1 MSRLLNL
8 STKRRR
14 HQHWRNKYSRVVT
27 QSHPPSGVPH
37 HMNELMLLIS
47 LQRVLWERGNN
58 HRPECTSPV
67 GILAQT
73 VTSVLNLRNN
83 S

>member
-1 MSRLLNL
+1 MSRLCNL

-14 HQHWRNKYSRVVT
+14 HEHWRNKYSRVVT
-27 QSHPPSGVPH
+27 QSHPPSGVLH

-47 LQRVLWERGNN
+47 LQRVLWECGNK
-58 HRPECTSPV
+58 HGPECTNPV
-67 GILAQT
+67 GILAQML
-73 VTSVLNLRNN
+73 TSVLNLRNN